1 MVAMLSRPQSAKS
14 ICSHGADLVLLAYL
28 SLSSTG
34 EVSGWF
40 ILVIHQQNIEQ
51 IEANIWRFVVLLSV
65 PQFADNLKDYHI
77 TDHDFI

>member
-1 MVAMLSRPQSAKS
+1 MVAMLSRPQCAKS

-34 EVSGWF
+34 KVSGWF
-40 ILVIHQQNIEQ
+40 ILVINQQNIEQ

-65 PQFADNLKDYHI
+65 TQFADNFKDYHI
-77 TDHDFI
+77 TEYDFI